1 MEYLLN
7 KKYNNSEKYC
17 MSLYLLRIVFQV
29 CDYTVLELGNNP
41 ELNLELGLW
50 KVGKYYSL
58 YHHII
63 HRIIQLGEKWSKP
76 KNIVVYISSCRQQE
90 GWGQLADN
98 SEESDVEGDLE

>member
-41 ELNLELGLW
+41 ELNLELGL
-50 KVGKYYSL
+50 
-58 YHHII
+58 
-63 HRIIQLGEKWSKP
+63 
-76 KNIVVYISSCRQQE
+76 
-90 GWGQLADN
+90 
-98 SEESDVEGDLE
+98 